1 MKLFATVKELGMQD
15 NKYNV
20 DDNRL
25 SESGLNLNCSVD
37 LSHLFWN
44 FDSTT
49 SKSVSGSV
57 ASRVVGPLGV
67 SRLDVIL
74 GRGQWRGRRSR
85 LEIEAVPEPY

>member
-20 DDNRL
+20 DDNQL
-25 SESGLNLNCSVD
+25 SKSGLNLNRSVG

-49 SKSVSGSV
+49 SKSVSGS
-57 ASRVVGPLGV
+57 AELEAELQDLRGPAN
-67 SRLDVIL
+67 S
-74 GRGQWRGRRSR
+74 
-85 LEIEAVPEPY
+85 